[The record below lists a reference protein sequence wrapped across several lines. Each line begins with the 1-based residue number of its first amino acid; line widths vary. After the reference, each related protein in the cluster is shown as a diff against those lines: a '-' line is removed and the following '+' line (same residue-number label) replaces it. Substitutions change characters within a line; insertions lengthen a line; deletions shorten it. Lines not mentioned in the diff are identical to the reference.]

1 MVKIPVEYSR
11 TDLHVKHR
19 NDIKMYACMYVYVCS
34 YGCIDVRVYVC
45 TNELSYAKLIKGD
58 QGL

>member
-34 YGCIDVRVYVC
+34 YGCIDVRVYVLYVQMNC
-45 TNELSYAKLIKGD
+45 HMPN
-58 QGL
+58 